1 MFDRIRLY
9 RGASLSA
16 PVLLCAAL
24 AGCGGAG
31 SDAGRSGLTSA
42 SALAGTSPV
51 APGNLNRSAVYGGGP
66 FYSGGQAVMD
76 DLRASGFNTVILWSI
91 HVEANTGNLILN
103 DKLVASNGSYVGD
116 PDWPVRLA
124 TLKQQP
130 TGVTRIEVAIGSG
143 GTSDFAAIRDLIAT
157 QGSGSTSILYKNFQA
172 LKAATGADAANFDD
186 ESTYD
191 LNSSTQFGN
200 MLSSLGYKITFA
212 PYTQRSYWSSLKNA
226 LAGKVDTIYLQMYDG
241 GALNDAASWSS
252 ALGMTVNPG
261 LWSLHGSGCLQGDAP
276 AIVQTRMTTWKAT
289 ARITGGF
296 MWLYDDMQACSA
308 KASAAQYAQAINT
321 AVAP

>member
-9 RGASLSA
+9 SSVSLLAPFLLGA
-16 PVLLCAAL
+16 
-24 AGCGGAG
+24 
-31 SDAGRSGLTSA
+31 A
-42 SALAGTSPV
+42 SAGTLVGTSPA
-51 APGNLNRSAVYGGGP
+51 APGNPNRSAVYGGGP

-116 PDWPVRLA
+116 PGWPARLA
-124 TLKQQP
+124 TLRQQP
-130 TGVTRIEVAIGSG
+130 TGVTRIEVSIGSG
-143 GTSDFAAIRDLIAT
+143 GTNDFAAIRDLIAA
-157 QGSGSTSILYKNFQA
+157 QGTGAGSILYQNFQA

-191 LNSSTQFGN
+191 LNSSTRFGN

-212 PYTQRSYWSSLKNA
+212 PYTQQSYWRSLKNA

-241 GALNDAASWSS
+241 GALNDAGSWST
-252 ALGMTVNPG
+252 AMGMTVNPG

-276 AIVQTRMTTWKAT
+276 AIVQTRMSAWKTA

-308 KASAAQYAQAINT
+308 KAGAAQYAQAINA
-321 AVAP
+321 AVGP